1 MNIAPSSHTAALKNA
16 PDVPVTTAGTGD
28 NAAPEVVVG
37 TAAGSRTARGSAAG
51 YRAADISTT
60 LNAWFLANAR
70 DLPWRREGFGAWGI
84 LVSEFMLQQTPVN
97 RVIPRLQE
105 WLARWPTPADLAAV
119 PPSEAVR
126 AWSSLGYPRRALWLH
141 AAAVQIT
148 EQHGGVVPS
157 DIDALLALTGIGDY
171 TARAVAA
178 FAYGHR
184 HPVVDTNTRRVIA
197 RAIAGSGEPAPP
209 SRGRDLEA
217 MGALLPQSALEAA
230 LFNAAIMELGAVV
243 CTSRGPNCD
252 ICPIRND
259 CAWRAL
265 DYPEYTGTRKT
276 VQKKFAGSD
285 RQVRGLIMAELR
297 STHRGVTD
305 AEIDSLWPDAAQLQ
319 RALHSLVADG
329 LAVDSPDGYT
339 LLDGIL

>member
-1 MNIAPSSHTAALKNA
+1 MNI
-16 PDVPVTTAGTGD
+16 VPP
-28 NAAPEVVVG
+28 N
-37 TAAGSRTARGSAAG
+37 RTAPGISA
-51 YRAADISTT
+51 T
-60 LNAWFLANAR
+60 LNAWFVANAR
-70 DLPWRREGFGAWGI
+70 DLPWRRDGFGAWGI

-97 RVIPRLQE
+97 RVIPRLQD

-148 EQHGGVVPS
+148 EQHGGVVPA
-157 DIDALLALTGIGDY
+157 DIDELLALTGIGDY

-178 FAYGHR
+178 FAYGQR

-197 RAIAGSGEPAPP
+197 RAITGFGEPAPP
-209 SRGRDLEA
+209 SRGRDLDA
-217 MGALLPQSALEAA
+217 MSALLPESALEAA

-243 CTSRGPNCD
+243 CTSRRPHCD
-252 ICPIRND
+252 LCPIRKE
-259 CAWRAL
+259 CAWRAA
-265 DYPEYTGTRKT
+265 DYPEYTGARKA
-276 VQKKFAGSD
+276 VQKKFEGSD

-297 STHRGVTD
+297 STHRAVTE

-319 RALHSLVADG
+319 RALHSLVADS
-329 LAVDSPDGYT
+329 LAVGSPDGYT
-339 LLDGIL
+339 LPDGT

>member
-1 MNIAPSSHTAALKNA
+1 MNIAPSNDPAAPQDA
-16 PDVPVTTAGTGD
+16 PGVPVATVAGTGD
-28 NAAPEVVVG
+28 NAARAAAPGAV
-37 TAAGSRTARGSAAG
+37 AGSRTA
-51 YRAADISTT
+51 DVSTT

-84 LVSEFMLQQTPVN
+84 LVSEFMLQQTPVK

-197 RAIAGSGEPAPP
+197 RAVAGAGEPAPP

-217 MGALLPQSALEAA
+217 MGALLPGSALEAA

-243 CTSRGPNCD
+243 CTSRSPHCD
-252 ICPIRND
+252 ICPIRDD
-259 CAWRAL
+259 CAWRAA
-265 DYPEYTGTRKT
+265 DYPEFTGTRKT

-297 STHRGVTD
+297 STHRAVTE
-305 AEIDSLWPDAAQLQ
+305 AEIASLWPEAAQLQ

-339 LLDGIL
+339 LPDGMS